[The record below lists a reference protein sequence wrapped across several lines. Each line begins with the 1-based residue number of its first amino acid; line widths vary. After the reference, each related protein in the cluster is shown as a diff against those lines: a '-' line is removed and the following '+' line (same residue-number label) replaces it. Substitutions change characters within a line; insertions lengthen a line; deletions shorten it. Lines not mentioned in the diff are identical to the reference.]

1 MPLNFEPLAWHRDI
15 FTQVGM
21 TTRLHKACYAI
32 ATSASECGRTLTG
45 ASVLRWEQRGRRT
58 RRGFTATIGDTLHW
72 MSPEGR
78 LLYGYLWEHT
88 ERRSAEKPFVPSN
101 IVPGKPLPE
110 DPVF

>member
-1 MPLNFEPLAWHRDI
+1 M
-15 FTQVGM
+15 
-21 TTRLHKACYAI
+21 
-32 ATSASECGRTLTG
+32 SA
-45 ASVLRWEQRGRRT
+45 
-58 RRGFTATIGDTLHW
+58 D
-72 MSPEGR
+72 GR